1 VVKPRRGAPGPRDLP
16 RRRGG
21 ARGRR
26 PLAAGLLALALVAPA
41 AAPTHAGPLGDTAV
55 GVGERE
61 YTLTPYRRT
70 APRGIVRFNVTNFGE
85 DGHDLTVVA
94 PDGRQVAQT
103 PEIKAGARY
112 ALRVKLKR
120 PGVYRLVCTI
130 ADHSARGMQAKVRV
144 TSR

>member
-1 VVKPRRGAPGPRDLP
+1 MRAK
-16 RRRGG
+16 
-21 ARGRR
+21 R
-26 PLAAGLLALALVAPA
+26 PFAAGLLALALAAAAAAA
-41 AAPTHAGPLGDTAV
+41 AAPSQAGPLRDTAV

-85 DGHDLTVVA
+85 DGHDLTVIA
-94 PDGRQVAQT
+94 PDGRQIAQS

-130 ADHSARGMQAKVRV
+130 SDHAARGMRAKVRV
-144 TSR
+144 TSG

>member
-1 VVKPRRGAPGPRDLP
+1 MRAK
-16 RRRGG
+16 
-21 ARGRR
+21 R
-26 PLAAGLLALALVAPA
+26 PFAAGLLALALAAPA
-41 AAPTHAGPLGDTAV
+41 AAPSQAGPLRDTAV
-55 GVGERE
+55 GVGARE
-61 YTLTPYRRT
+61 FTLTPYRRT

-120 PGVYRLVCTI
+120 PGLYRLVCTI
-130 ADHSARGMQAKVRV
+130 ADHAARGMRAKVRI
-144 TSR
+144 TGS